1 LLTLHS
7 ILSSLTIGI
16 AEEDDVL
23 EGEQPARV
31 MNEEKDEDFDEEE
44 YDDVELAEL
53 PPNSTP
59 PKSPSGR
66 NELKQFDDVDLA
78 APQDFNLV
86 PSHRVLL

>member
-1 LLTLHS
+1 LLTS
-7 ILSSLTIGI
+7 IIFFPLTGI

-23 EGEQPARV
+23 EGEPKV
-31 MNEEKDEDFDEEE
+31 MTEEKDEDLDDGD

-53 PPNSTP
+53 PPKNG
-59 PKSPSGR
+59 SPSGR

-78 APQDFNLV
+78 APEDFSLV

>member
-1 LLTLHS
+1 LLTSIIFHS
-7 ILSSLTIGI
+7 FSLTGI

-23 EGEQPARV
+23 EGEPKV
-31 MNEEKDEDFDEEE
+31 LTEEKDAEEFDAED

-53 PPNSTP
+53 PPKSQ
-59 PKSPSGR
+59 SPSGR

-78 APQDFNLV
+78 APEDFGLV